1 MLLLQW
7 ALCCVLPQGL
17 RGLLALIPTSACV
30 HRTSHSATQSSV
42 FIKSYAPIVSLH
54 FSQSSPYRYAVTS
67 GTRLQIYNSKTNRV
81 VKTISKFKEL
91 ARSGTIRDDGNLV
104 IAADDSGLV
113 QVGLSGATR
122 ADCTRAET
130 ASRFA

>member
-1 MLLLQW
+1 MLLLLQW
-7 ALCCVLPQGL
+7 LPGCVMPQGL
-17 RGLLALIPTSACV
+17 CGTRALIPTSGPL
-30 HRTSHSATQSSV
+30 RTQSSV

-113 QVGLSGATR
+113 QVGLRGTTR
-122 ADCTRAET
+122 ARST
-130 ASRFA
+130 